1 MMENVILSLGSN
13 IGNREAY
20 INKAVALL
28 GNDPAILIDKASS
41 FYETSPVGNVNQR
54 AFINIALKIATTDSP
69 EDLLTKIHQIELHL
83 HRTRDVHWGPRTL
96 DIDIIFWG
104 GYSIIKRE
112 TR

>member
-28 GNDPAILIDKASS
+28 GNDPAILIDKVSS

-83 HRTRDVHWGPRTL
+83 HRTVMCIGDRGHWMLILFFGV
-96 DIDIIFWG
+96 
-104 GYSIIKRE
+104 IKRL
-112 TR
+112 RLSR